1 MKIVIAGGGTAGH
14 VTPAIAVAL
23 ALSGDDVS
31 FLGTSAGVEARLV
44 PEAGWPLMFIDVRGF
59 DRSRP
64 WSIAPAG
71 WSAMGAL
78 GDARGLLKKLRP
90 DVCLGMGGYVS
101 LPVCL
106 AARSLHVP
114 VVVHEQNIVLGLA
127 NRVLKKAAARV
138 AVSYEETL
146 EGLGDRGAFVGNPI
160 RPEIAS
166 LDVSSERELG
176 WKRFELDPTRKTLLA
191 FGGSLGARTIN
202 EAALGLGIRWRD
214 RSDLQ
219 ILHIIGPSAYDSF
232 EQRVREEV
240 RGSRLIYRTESYVKR
255 MAEVYAAADF
265 ALCRGGAT
273 TIAELGA
280 VGLPALIV
288 PYPHHRDRQ
297 QERQARILEAAGAA
311 FVLPDEVARPDVI
324 AEKIEPLIGDD
335 RALAH
340 MRAATASFG
349 RPDAA
354 PRLASIVRACA
365 R

>member
-1 MKIVIAGGGTAGH
+1 MNIAIAGGGTAGH

-23 ALSGDDVS
+23 ALTGDRVS

-44 PEAGWPLMFIDVRGF
+44 PDAGFSLTFIDVRGF
-59 DRSRP
+59 DRARP
-64 WSIAPAG
+64 WSIAPVG
-71 WSAMGAL
+71 WRAVGAI
-78 GDARGLLKKLRP
+78 GEARGQLKKLSP

-106 AARSLHVP
+106 AARSLRVP
-114 VVVHEQNIVLGLA
+114 IVVHEQNIVLGLA
-127 NRVLKKAAARV
+127 NRILKRTAARV
-138 AVSYEETL
+138 AVTYEETL
-146 EGLGDRGAFVGNPI
+146 EGLGGRGALVGNPI

-166 LDVSSERELG
+166 LDVASERELG
-176 WKRFELDPTRKTLLA
+176 WKRFELDPTRKTILV
-191 FGGSLGARTIN
+191 FGGSLGAQTVN

-214 RSDLQ
+214 RSDVQ
-219 ILHIIGPSAYDSF
+219 ILHIVGPSSYDSY

-240 RGSRLIYRTESYVKR
+240 RGSRLIYRTESYVER
-255 MAEVYAAADF
+255 MAEAYAAADF

-297 QERQARILEAAGAA
+297 QERQARILEGAGAA
-311 FVLPDEVARPDVI
+311 FVVADGGARPDVI
-324 AEKIEPLIGDD
+324 AGKIEPLIDD
-335 RALAH
+335 EEALAR
-340 MRAATASFG
+340 MRAAMAVFG

-354 PRLASIVRACA
+354 QLLAAVVRACA